1 MELLGTRD
9 RKTRLKPGIT
19 FTRLFISLVVV
30 AVLAVIAK
38 HFVEGSFP
46 PFGNCGSKE
55 IDRGAH
61 KEGTCTEGNSTL
73 VVVDRH
79 SVLKLESLRARLLGI
94 QKRKTITGPTGSK
107 TTKGVFL
114 TFEVAVT
121 NRTDAPATVAGGQFM
136 LLLGEIH
143 SEAAEAERY
152 ERRSFLGREQEIPPQ
167 GTEDGTVTF
176 AVGPAGAK
184 ALHKTGNLD
193 VVNLG
198 SSVSPYEPEALYGE
212 REYGVIRTY
221 Q

>member
-1 MELLGTRD
+1 MELLGSRD
-9 RKTRLKPGIT
+9 RKPRLKPGIT
-19 FTRLFISLVVV
+19 FTRLFIFVMVV

-38 HFVEGSFP
+38 HFVEGSYP
-46 PFGNCGSKE
+46 SFGNCGSKE

-73 VVVDRH
+73 
-79 SVLKLESLRARLLGI
+79 I
-94 QKRKTITGPTGSK
+94 QKRKTIKGPTGSK

-136 LLLGEIH
+136 LELGEIH
-143 SEAAEAERY
+143 SEAAEAELY
-152 ERRSFLGREQEIPPQ
+152 ERRSFLGREEEIPPQ
-167 GTEDGTVTF
+167 GTEEGTVTF
-176 AVGPAGAK
+176 AVGTAQVK
-184 ALHKTGNLD
+184 ALPKTGNLD

-198 SSVSPYEPEALYGE
+198 SSVSPYEPEALYSE